1 MSARVFA
8 FAFAALV
15 TSGVAV
21 AQEVDVSGSLSGE
34 LRVFPEDPRFADQ
47 DDRHFEPSLAF
58 EPEFRAEW
66 DDGTRVTVIPFLR
79 YDPADLKGRTHV
91 DLREANIYVEGD
103 DWDVTAGLGKVFW
116 GVAESRHLV
125 DVINQTDLVE
135 DIDGEDKLGQPMVNL
150 TLLRDW
156 GTVGLFV
163 LPGFRER
170 TFPDTESRLR
180 GSAPIDTA
188 QTQYESA
195 AENKR
200 VDFAT
205 RYSHF
210 FGNWDIGV
218 SHFHGTSRDPRFVE
232 VTRND
237 GSAAFAPVY
246 DVIHQTGLDAQFTTD
261 AWLWKLEAIRHS
273 GFRSGGGAFLAA
285 VGGFEYTLFG
295 VADSAADLGL
305 LAEYL
310 WDDRKAGAP
319 VTLFDRDVFTG
330 ARLALNDAQSTEAL
344 VGLVT
349 DTGTREMLMLAEAER
364 RIGDTM
370 KAEIELRYFLNVDAT
385 SPTAGLRD
393 DGQATFRLNWY
404 F

>member
-1 MSARVFA
+1 MLGRVLISSL
-8 FAFAALV
+8 AALAL
-15 TSGVAV
+15 SGAAV
-21 AQEVDVSGSLSGE
+21 AQEFDVSGSLSGE
-34 LRVFPEDPRFADQ
+34 LRVFPKDPQFADQ
-47 DDRHFEPSLAF
+47 DDRHFEPSLAL

-79 YDPADLKGRTHV
+79 YDPADLEGRTHF
-91 DLREANIYVEGD
+91 DLREANVYVEGD

-180 GSAPIDTA
+180 GSAPIDA
-188 QTQYESA
+188 NQTRYESG
-195 AENKR
+195 AEEYQ
-200 VDFAT
+200 VDFAA

-218 SHFHGTSRDPRFVE
+218 SHFHGTSRDPRFVA
-232 VTRND
+232 VTRSD

-246 DVIHQTGLDAQFTTD
+246 DIIDQTGLDAQYTTD
-261 AWLWKLEAIRHS
+261 AWLWKLEAIRHG
-273 GFRSGGGAFLAA
+273 GFRSGGGSFYAA

-295 VADSAADLGL
+295 VADTDADLGL

-344 VGLVT
+344 IGVVT
-349 DTGTREMLMLAEAER
+349 DTGSREMLMLAEAER
-364 RIGDTM
+364 RIGDNM
-370 KAEIELRYFLNVDAT
+370 KAEFEVRYFFDVEST
-385 SPTAGLRD
+385 SPAVGLRD
-393 DGQATFRLNWY
+393 DGQATVRLNWY

>member
-1 MSARVFA
+1 MLVRVFTVA
-8 FAFAALV
+8 LATLGLAGAA
-15 TSGVAV
+15 A
-21 AQEVDVSGSLSGE
+21 AQDFDVSGSVSGE
-34 LRVFPEDPRFADQ
+34 VRAFPKAPQFADQ
-47 DDRHFEPSLAF
+47 DDRHIEPSFAL
-58 EPEFRAEW
+58 EPEFRVEW
-66 DDGTRVTVIPFLR
+66 DSGTRVTVIPFLR
-79 YDPADLKGRTHV
+79 YDPADLKGRTHA
-91 DLREANIYVEGD
+91 DLREANVYVEGE

-180 GSAPIDTA
+180 GSTPIDEA
-188 QTQYESA
+188 QTQYESSA
-195 AENKR
+195 KDR
-200 VDFAT
+200 HVDFAA
-205 RYSHF
+205 RYSHY
-210 FGNWDIGV
+210 FGDWDVGV
-218 SHFHGTSRDPRFVE
+218 SHFHGTSRDPRFVA
-232 VTRND
+232 VTRSD

-246 DVIHQTGLDAQFTTD
+246 DVIDQTGLDVQYTTD
-261 AWLWKLEAIRHS
+261 AWLWKLEAIRH
-273 GFRSGGGAFLAA
+273 GGYRSGGGSFLAA

-295 VADSAADLGL
+295 VADSDADLGL
-305 LAEYL
+305 LTEYL

-319 VTLFDRDVFTG
+319 TTLFDRDVFTG
-330 ARLALNDAQSTEAL
+330 GRLALNDAQSTEAL
-344 VGLVT
+344 IGLVT
-349 DTGTREMLMLAEAER
+349 DTGSREMLLLAEAER

-370 KAEIELRYFLNVDAT
+370 KAELEVRYFFDVDST
-385 SPTAGLRD
+385 SPAVGLRD
-393 DGQATFRLNWY
+393 DGQATLRLNWY